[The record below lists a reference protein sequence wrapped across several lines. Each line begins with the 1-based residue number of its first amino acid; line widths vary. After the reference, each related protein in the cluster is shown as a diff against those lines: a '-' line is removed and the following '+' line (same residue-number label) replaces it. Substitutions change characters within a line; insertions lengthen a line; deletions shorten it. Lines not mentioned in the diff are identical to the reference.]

1 MEDIFHAI
9 VSGLHAFSGYIV
21 ILAFLWVFIE
31 LFVAGERANITR
43 LQGAAVVGTVFLVIV
58 WLVGGYLYREL
69 YGPVKELIKAGP
81 FPWAHEIIMEWKE
94 HAFLFLPFVGFS
106 IATILSKVGDR
117 VVKESGLRRLVL
129 ILVLLLVIL
138 LALMAVTGI
147 IIAKT
152 GRLGLIE

>member
-9 VSGLHAFSGYIV
+9 ISGAHVFSGYIV

-31 LFVAGERANITR
+31 LVVAGERANITR
-43 LQGAAVVGTVFLVIV
+43 LQGASFVGTVFLIIT
-58 WLVGGYLYREL
+58 WLVGGYLYRVP
-69 YGPVKELIKAGP
+69 YGPVKELIKGGP

-117 VVKESGLRRLVL
+117 VAKESGLRRLVL
-129 ILVLLLVIL
+129 ILVLLLL
-138 LALMAVTGI
+138 LLAALMAITGVI
-147 IIAKT
+147 VAKT